1 MWNDNDTNID
11 LIDFNYLVSAVKRII
26 ENEKLVPCTIG
37 IFGDWGSG
45 KSSLMKMAEQGYQG
59 RKEVVT
65 IKFNGWI
72 FEGYEDAKSV
82 LMGTILETIVN
93 SRTLEEKAK
102 KIALK
107 LFKKIDWFRI
117 AKTVGKYG
125 VSFATMG
132 PAGLGIAAI
141 SDIPKVLNEG
151 EYEKFIKKDDD
162 SNTEETL
169 RMSIREFHNDFA
181 ELLKETKISKLI
193 IFIDDLDRC
202 NPDTVIETLEAIKLF
217 LYVDNTVFV
226 ISADEH
232 LIKYAVSKRFPEIQ
246 GIKTAV
252 SRDYLEKLIQY
263 PIRIPQLGTSEIET
277 YINLLFTSLH
287 VEPEKFE
294 QTREKVLK
302 DKEESVF
309 GSKFT
314 FGNCEKFVD
323 DIDKYPELKN
333 DLFLSSQ
340 ITPLLAKGLNGNPR
354 QCKRF
359 LNMLM
364 MRFKMSEDKGM
375 DIQKR
380 ILSKLMLL
388 EYFKEETFKNLFDLQ
403 MMQNGIPKEIKIIEN
418 KLLRPSEEKEN
429 ENEKKKEKYVFN
441 SELIET
447 WIKDRWLTDWFR
459 MEPFLNDVNLS
470 LYFYLSRDKLTS
482 ISSESHRMS
491 SNIQELFTKIISESD
506 TIRNKA
512 IEGTKSVSET
522 DSSAIFSSL
531 VFRINETENTDSRDR
546 LISTLT
552 LLCHE
557 RKELL
562 TEVLSFLE
570 KFPVKYL
577 SPAIVP
583 QLRFAVKDSEYN
595 KEAERLISQWG
606 TNMENKNLAKA
617 INKGNKS

>member
-1 MWNDNDTNID
+1 MV
-11 LIDFNYLVSAVKRII
+11 LYKGERS
-26 ENEKLVPCTIG
+26 EE
-37 IFGDWGSG
+37 S
-45 KSSLMKMAEQGYQG
+45 YQ
-59 RKEVVT
+59 KQKDVVT
-65 IKFNGWI
+65 LKFNGWL
-72 FEGYEDAKSV
+72 FEGYEDAKTV
-82 LMGTILETIVN
+82 LMGTILETIISN
-93 SRTLEEKAK
+93 RTLGDKAK

-107 LFKKIDWFRI
+107 LLKKIDWFRI
-117 AKTVGKYG
+117 AKAAGKYG
-125 VSFATMG
+125 ISFATMG
-132 PAGLGIAAI
+132 PAGLGIASL
-141 SDIPKVLNEG
+141 SDIPKLMNECD
-151 EYEKFIKKDDD
+151 YEKFFKKDDE

-169 RMSIREFHNDFA
+169 RMSIRAFHNDFA
-181 ELLKETKISKLI
+181 DLLEATKISKLI
-193 IFIDDLDRC
+193 ILIDDLDRC

-217 LYVDNTVFV
+217 LYVKNTAFV

-287 VEPEKFE
+287 LEPVKFE
-294 QTREKVLK
+294 QIREKVLK
-302 DKEESVF
+302 DKAESVF

-323 DIDKYPELKN
+323 NIDNYGELKN

-380 ILSKLMLL
+380 VLSKLMLL

-403 MMQNGIPKEIKIIEN
+403 LIQNGVPKELKIIEDR
-418 KLLRPSEEKEN
+418 LLQSSTEKEIN
-429 ENEKKKEKYVFN
+429 KKKEEDVVN
-441 SELIET
+441 SDLLET
-447 WIKDRWLTDWFR
+447 WTKDKWLTDWFR
-459 MEPFLNDVNLS
+459 MEPYLADVDLRF
-470 LYFYLSRDKLTS
+470 YFYLTRDKLTFIS
-482 ISSESHRMS
+482 IESNRMS
-491 SNIQELFTKIISESD
+491 SNIQELFTKLISDSDAIMNKGIESTKTISEAD
-506 TIRNKA
+506 AN
-512 IEGTKSVSET
+512 
-522 DSSAIFSSL
+522 AIFSSL
-531 VFRINETENTDSRDR
+531 ATRINEIENTDARDR
-546 LISTLT
+546 LISTLM

-562 TEVLSFLE
+562 LELLSFLE
-570 KFPVKYL
+570 KFPVQYL
-577 SPAIVP
+577 SPAVVP
-583 QLRFAVKDSEYN
+583 KLRSSVKDSKFLN
-595 KEAERLISQWG
+595 EAERLISQWG
-606 TNMENKNLAKA
+606 ANTENKILAKA
-617 INKGNKS
+617 INKKK

>member
-11 LIDFNYLVSAVKRII
+11 LIDFNHLVSAVKRII
-26 ENEKLVPCTIG
+26 ENENLVPCTIG

-45 KSSLMKMAEQGYQG
+45 KSSLMKMVEQGFQG
-59 RKEVVT
+59 QKDVMT
-65 IKFNGWI
+65 IKFNGWL

-82 LMGTILETIVN
+82 LMGTILEMIVN
-93 SRTLEEKAK
+93 NRTLGEKAK

-125 VSFATMG
+125 VSFGALG
-132 PAGLGIAAI
+132 PAGLGIAAL
-141 SDIPKVLNEG
+141 SDIPKVLDES
-151 EYEKFIKKDDD
+151 EYEKFIKKDEEAG
-162 SNTEETL
+162 TEETL

-181 ELLKETKISKLI
+181 DLLKETKISKLI

-202 NPDTVIETLEAIKLF
+202 NPDTIIETLEAIKLF
-217 LYVDNTVFV
+217 LYVGNTAFV

-246 GIKTAV
+246 GIKTAIG
-252 SRDYLEKLIQY
+252 RDYLEKLIQY

-294 QTREKVLK
+294 QTREKVFK
-302 DKEESVF
+302 DKAESVF

-314 FGNCEKFVD
+314 YGNCEKLVE
-323 DIDKYPELKN
+323 DIDKYSELKS

-359 LNMLM
+359 LNMLI

-403 MMQNGIPKEIKIIEN
+403 MMQNGIPREIKIIEDR
-418 KLLRPSEEKEN
+418 LLRPSEEKEIN
-429 ENEKKKEKYVFN
+429 KKKGEDVVS

-459 MEPFLNDVNLS
+459 MEPYLSDVDLS

-491 SNIQELFTKIISESD
+491 SNIQELFTKLISESD
-506 TIRNKA
+506 AIRNKA
-512 IEGTKSVSET
+512 IEGTKTVSEA

-531 VFRINETENTDSRDR
+531 VIRINEIENIEARDR
-546 LISTLT
+546 LIHTLT
-552 LLCHE
+552 LVCHE

-562 TEVLSFLE
+562 NELLSFLE
-570 KFPVKYL
+570 KFPVQYL
-577 SPAIVP
+577 SPAVVP
-583 QLRFAVKDSEYN
+583 QLRFAVKDS
-595 KEAERLISQWG
+595 KFKDGAEGLIVKWG
-606 TNMENKNLAKA
+606 TSTENKNLAKA
-617 INKGNKS
+617 INKRNKS